1 MIHVKVNNYSVEVNG
16 HAGYMPHGSDI
27 VCAGVSA
34 LYQTLEQSAE
44 ELTDG
49 DYKTSSET
57 GYGRICPIGEVSN
70 EYKLLVSSFLIG
82 VNGIASSYP
91 DYVKV
96 ITNQTKH

>member
-1 MIHVKVNNYSVEVNG
+1 MIIVKVKGSHVEVSG
-16 HAGYMPHGSDI
+16 HAGRSPIGTDI
-27 VCAGVSA
+27 VCAGISA
-34 LYQTLEQSAE
+34 LYQTLVESAM

-49 DYKTSSET
+49 TYKTSSEAGN
-57 GYGRICPIGEVSN
+57 GYIKPNGYVSG

-96 ITNQTKH
+96 ITN

>member
-1 MIHVKVNNYSVEVNG
+1 MITINVKGSSVEISG
-16 HAGYMPHGSDI
+16 HAGHSPIGTDI
-27 VCAGVSA
+27 VCAGISA
-34 LYQTLEQSAE
+34 LYQTLVESAM

-49 DYKTSSET
+49 TYKTSSEA

-96 ITNQTKH
+96 ITD

>member
-1 MIHVKVNNYSVEVNG
+1 MIHVKVNNYSVEVTG
-16 HAGYMPHGSDI
+16 HAGYLPLGSDI

-49 DYKTSSET
+49 DYKTSS
-57 GYGRICPIGEVSN
+57 GAGFGRICPIGEVSN

-82 VNGIASSYP
+82 INGIASSYP

-96 ITNQTKH
+96 ITN

>member
-1 MIHVKVNNYSVEVNG
+1 MIQIKVNNYSVEVKG
-16 HAGYMPHGSDI
+16 HAGYLPLGSDI

-49 DYKTSSET
+49 DYKTSS
-57 GYGRICPIGEVSN
+57 GAGLGRICPIGEVSN
-70 EYKLLVSSFLIG
+70 EYKLLVRSFLIG
-82 VNGIASSYP
+82 INGIASSYP

-96 ITNQTKH
+96 ITD

>member
-34 LYQTLEQSAE
+34 LYQTLEQSAK
-44 ELTDG
+44 ELTDS
-49 DYKTSSET
+49 DYKTSSEA

-96 ITNQTKH
+96 ITN

>member
-16 HAGYMPHGSDI
+16 HAGYMPRGSDI

-34 LYQTLEQSAE
+34 LYQTLEQSAK
-44 ELTDG
+44 ELTG
-49 DYKTSSET
+49 GEYKTSSEE

-82 VNGIASSYP
+82 ANGIAASYP

-96 ITNQTKH
+96 ITDQSKH

>member
-1 MIHVKVNNYSVEVNG
+1 MIHVKVNNYSVEVSG
-16 HAGYMPHGSDI
+16 HAGYMPRGSDI

-34 LYQTLEQSAE
+34 LYQTLKESAK

-49 DYKTSSET
+49 EYKTSSEE
-57 GYGRICPIGEVSN
+57 GYGRIWPIGEVSD

-82 VNGIASSYP
+82 ANGIADSYP

-96 ITNQTKH
+96 ITD

>member
-1 MIHVKVNNYSVEVNG
+1 MIRIMVREYAVTVEG
-16 HAGYMPHGSDI
+16 HAGYMPRSSDI

-34 LYQTLEQSAE
+34 LYQTLEQSARA
-44 ELTDG
+44 LTDG
-49 DYKTSSET
+49 DYKTSSEE

-82 VNGIASSYP
+82 ANGIAASYP

-96 ITNQTKH
+96 ITD

>member
-1 MIHVKVNNYSVEVNG
+1 MIIVKVKGLSVEVSG
-16 HAGYMPHGSDI
+16 HAGHSPIGTDI

-49 DYKTSSET
+49 DYKTSS
-57 GYGRICPIGEVSN
+57 GAGFGRICPIGEVSN

-82 VNGIASSYP
+82 INGIASSYP

-96 ITNQTKH
+96 ITV

>member
-34 LYQTLEQSAE
+34 LYQTLEQSAK

-49 DYKTSSET
+49 PYKTSSEA
-57 GYGRICPIGEVSN
+57 GYGYIKPNGYVSG
-70 EYKLLVSSFLIG
+70 EYKLLVRSFLIG
-82 VNGIASSYP
+82 INGIASSYP

-96 ITNQTKH
+96 ITN